1 MSVKEPEEIT
11 EDEANEPSS
20 NDESQEGEDG
30 AIPAVGEEDAEG
42 TTTRRVA
49 QQTTKMVRD
58 TISTESAQVL
68 DLSVDLAPNNPYHL
82 RLANPVMIASGTFGY
97 DGYGRGITEDM
108 DLGEL
113 GAVVPKTF
121 TPSPREGNPEP
132 RWYPASYREAWDTG
146 DILFLNAIG
155 LTNPG
160 IEAGLKDVTPGWDR
174 WNATCILSFASD
186 SVKQFGE
193 MAAMADKG
201 TGYQAIELNLSC
213 PNVADGSLFGHSASL
228 TAQAVA
234 AVRANT
240 DRPVLAKLAPNVPNI
255 VEIARAAIDGGA
267 DAISLCNTM
276 PAMRIDTQTRQ
287 TVLGNITGG
296 LSGPGLRPISLALV
310 YQVSKAVDVPIIG
323 IGGIFTG
330 EHAAEYILAGASAIQ
345 IGSANL
351 VGLNAPWRILAELK
365 DWMRQSG
372 LSNLQGLS
380 I

>member
-1 MSVKEPEEIT
+1 MTNQPKNQLTTQVVRETSSPENT
-11 EDEANEPSS
+11 
-20 NDESQEGEDG
+20 QG
-30 AIPAVGEEDAEG
+30 
-42 TTTRRVA
+42 
-49 QQTTKMVRD
+49 
-58 TISTESAQVL
+58 L
-68 DLSVDLAPNNPYHL
+68 DLSVDLAPSNPHHL

-121 TPSPREGNPEP
+121 THLPREGNPEP
-132 RWYPASYREAWDTG
+132 RWYPTSYREGWDTG

-155 LTNPG
+155 LTNPSL
-160 IEAGLKDVTPGWDR
+160 EVGLRDVTPTWDR
-174 WNATCILSFASD
+174 WNATCLLSFASD
-186 SVKQFGE
+186 SVEQFGE
-193 MAAMADKG
+193 MAAMANNG
-201 TGYQAIELNLSC
+201 TGFQGIELNLSC
-213 PNVADGSLFGHSASL
+213 PNVADGSLFGHSANL

-240 DRPVLAKLAPNVPNI
+240 DQPVLAKLAPNVPNI
-255 VEIARAAIDGGA
+255 VEIARAAVDGGA
-267 DAISLCNTM
+267 DAISICNTM
-276 PAMRIDTQTRQ
+276 PAMHIDTQTRQ

-310 YQVSKAVDVPIIG
+310 YQVSKAVDVPVIG
-323 IGGIFTG
+323 IGGIFSG
-330 EHAAEYILAGASAIQ
+330 EHAAEYILAGASAVQ

-351 VGLNAPWRILAELK
+351 VGLSAPWRILAELK

>member
-1 MSVKEPEEIT
+1 MTNQPKDWPKTQV
-11 EDEANEPSS
+11 
-20 NDESQEGEDG
+20 
-30 AIPAVGEEDAEG
+30 
-42 TTTRRVA
+42 
-49 QQTTKMVRD
+49 VRE
-58 TISTESAQVL
+58 TSRSEHTQGL

-121 TPSPREGNPEP
+121 THLPREGNPEP
-132 RWYPASYREAWDTG
+132 RWYPTSYREAWESG
-146 DILFLNAIG
+146 DILYLNAIG

-160 IEAGLKDVTPGWDR
+160 LEAGLKNVTPTWDR

-186 SVKQFGE
+186 SIEQFGE
-193 MAAMADKG
+193 MAAMANKG
-201 TGYQAIELNLSC
+201 VGFQGIELNLSC
-213 PNVADGSLFGHSASL
+213 PNVADGSLFGHSANL

-234 AVRANT
+234 SVRANT

-255 VEIARAAIDGGA
+255 IEIARAAVDGGA

-276 PAMRIDTQTRQ
+276 PAMHIDTQTRQ

-296 LSGPGLRPISLALV
+296 LSGPGLRPVSLALV
-310 YQVSKAVDVPIIG
+310 YQVSKAIDVPVIG
-323 IGGIFTG
+323 IGGIFCG
-330 EHAAEYILAGASAIQ
+330 EHAAEYILAGASAVQ

-351 VGLNAPWRILAELK
+351 VGLSAPWRILSELK
-365 DWMRQSG
+365 DWMQQSG
-372 LSNLQGLS
+372 LSNLQGLN

>member
-1 MSVKEPEEIT
+1 MRR
-11 EDEANEPSS
+11 
-20 NDESQEGEDG
+20 
-30 AIPAVGEEDAEG
+30 G
-42 TTTRRVA
+42 TTNQPASQPTTQRVT
-49 QQTTKMVRD
+49 QQTTQMVRE
-58 TISTESAQVL
+58 TSSTESAQGL
-68 DLSVDLAPNNPYHL
+68 DLSVDLAPNNPHHL
-82 RLANPVMIASGTFGY
+82 RLVNPVMIASGTFGY

-132 RWYPASYREAWDTG
+132 RWYPTSYREAWDTG

-186 SVKQFGE
+186 SVEQFGE

-255 VEIARAAIDGGA
+255 VEIARAAVDGGA

-276 PAMRIDTQTRQ
+276 PAMHIDTQTRQ

-310 YQVSKAVDVPIIG
+310 YQVSKAVDVPIVG
-323 IGGIFTG
+323 IGGIFSG
-330 EHAAEYILAGASAIQ
+330 EHAAEYILAGASAVQ